1 MRGTKRQWTDG
12 PFAETKEY
20 LGGFLL
26 IEANDVAEAMRTAE
40 KDALAG
46 IGAIEIRGAVSL

>member
-1 MRGTKRQWTDG
+1 VRGTKRQWTDG

-26 IEANDVAEAMRTAE
+26 IEANDVAEAMRIAE